1 MALGVDIHTHLSEK
15 SNFKKT
21 SCTLNTGQA
30 HTYYNKKSVMNT
42 YIYMRR
48 CPALPR
54 ALSSQTFTFVTNTT
68 ALDKPRL
75 F

>member
-1 MALGVDIHTHLSEK
+1 MALGVDTHTHFPEK

-21 SCTLNTGQA
+21 SCTLTIGQVQ
-30 HTYYNKKSVMNT
+30 TYFNKKSVMNR
-42 YIYMRR
+42 YVYMRR

-54 ALSSQTFTFVTNTT
+54 ALSSQTLTIVTNTT